1 MCQSIILYFENFLSQ
16 FLGGLLMCE
25 CFHAMCGLKK
35 KRTKLMK
42 LYQVGHD
49 RYEKEVD
56 VIRLI
61 KNLKAMRI
69 LLKGEFL
76 GDPLKLL

>member
-1 MCQSIILYFENFLSQ
+1 
-16 FLGGLLMCE
+16 MCE

-42 LYQVGHD
+42 LYEVGHD

>member
-1 MCQSIILYFENFLSQ
+1 
-16 FLGGLLMCE
+16 
-25 CFHAMCGLKK
+25 
-35 KRTKLMK
+35 MK
-42 LYQVGHD
+42 LYEVGHD

-76 GDPLKLL
+76 GDPLRLL